1 MKKAL
6 LASTAALTIF
16 SASTLQL
23 SNVYALEKESITD
36 TLLDVSDKVKDGA
49 TQLVNAVVATFK
61 DIKGHWAESSILAA
75 IKQGIVSGYPDGLF
89 HPDNKVTRAEFLK
102 LTVGSLGYEVGTS
115 NGGTWYV
122 PYVSA
127 AKTNNLYNESDFP
140 SSDWSKPMTRL
151 EMVHVAVRAI
161 GKTAASDKEFM
172 YIAVKNGLISGV
184 GNGKLD
190 PDGTTTR
197 AQALTVID
205 RINKVRNGE
214 TLKVDAV
221 ALANAEKA
229 MNAKTDFWGHVI
241 RTTDL
246 PKNAK
251 NYPYI
256 LEEYPNEMY
265 EMKPYQTIDTNS
277 MQLSK
282 TDIAYNSKPTL
293 DMWKKTT
300 ESYYDQ
306 ILNVDYRTINES
318 WATKTFSYLNQSNR
332 TTLAEMKRYVK
343 WVKDNKIVI
352 SGSLTAEPSMV
363 MRSEKRKMYFI
374 RTKFE
379 FTLKSFTK
387 YDEVMFDQ
395 YFNAAATKFKKGKKY
410 EGYVDI
416 PLSTNSNDY
425 DLKVSGAASLFD
437 YGSVVRTAE

>member
-1 MKKAL
+1 MKKIL
-6 LASTAALTIF
+6 LVSTAALTIF
-16 SASTLQL
+16 STSAFQVS
-23 SNVYALEKESITD
+23 SVYALEKQKITN
-36 TLLDVSDKVKDGA
+36 TLLDPSNKVNDDA
-49 TQLVNAVVATFK
+49 SQLINAVVATFK
-61 DIKGHWAESSILAA
+61 DIKGHWAESSILTA

-102 LTVGSLGYEVGTS
+102 LILVSSGYEVGTT
-115 NGGTWYV
+115 NGGTWYSL
-122 PYVSA
+122 YVTSA
-127 AKTNNLYNESDFP
+127 KANNLYNESDFP

-161 GKTAASDKEFM
+161 GKTAASDKEFI

-214 TLKVDAV
+214 TLKVDGV
-221 ALANAEKA
+221 ALANAEKV

-265 EMKPYQTIDTNS
+265 EMKPYKTIDTNS

-282 TDIAYNSKPTL
+282 TDIAFNSKPTL

-306 ILNVDYRTINES
+306 ILNVDYRTINET
-318 WATKTFSYLNQSNR
+318 WATKTFSYMNQSNR
-332 TTLAEMKRYVK
+332 TTFAEMKRYVK

-363 MRSEKRKMYFI
+363 MRSEKRHMYFI
-374 RTKFE
+374 RSKFE

-395 YFNAAATKFKKGKKY
+395 YFKAASIKFKKGKKY

-416 PLSTNSNDY
+416 PLSTNANDY
-425 DLKVSGAASLFD
+425 DMKVSAATSFFD
-437 YGSVVRTAE
+437 FGSVVRAAE